1 MPKSHS
7 SSTATPPKSRSPT
20 TIAAGSS
27 SSSSSS
33 TTATKRLLHEIS
45 DYSQHAN
52 PALLHLGPISDTN
65 LLQWEAVLKG
75 PPSSPY
81 AGGLW
86 LLSISIPPTYPLL
99 PPKITFLTPICHP
112 NINFSTGEIC
122 LTLLTTE
129 HWSPLYT
136 LSSTLSAVQ
145 QLLLDPVAESPL
157 NVDIAN
163 LYREGDRVG
172 AEGLVRFWT
181 GEKRWSGEG
190 EGGWISEI
198 GGT

>member
-1 MPKSHS
+1 M
-7 SSTATPPKSRSPT
+7 
-20 TIAAGSS
+20 
-27 SSSSSS
+27 
-33 TTATKRLLHEIS
+33 
-45 DYSQHAN
+45 
-52 PALLHLGPISDTN
+52 
-65 LLQWEAVLKG
+65 LKG
-75 PPSSPY
+75 PHSSPY

-86 LLSISIPPTYPLL
+86 LLSLSIPPTYPLL
-99 PPKITFLTPICHP
+99 PPTIKFLTPICHP
-112 NINFSTGEIC
+112 NINFRTGEIC

-181 GEKRWSGEG
+181 GERRWQGEG
-190 EGGWISEI
+190 EGGWISEV
-198 GGT
+198 GRT